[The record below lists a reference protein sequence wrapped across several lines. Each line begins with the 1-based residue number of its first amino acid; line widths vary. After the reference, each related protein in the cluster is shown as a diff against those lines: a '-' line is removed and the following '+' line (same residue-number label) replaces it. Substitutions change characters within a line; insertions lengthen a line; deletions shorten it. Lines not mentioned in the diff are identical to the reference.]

1 MKYHRLGHIKP
12 VKILKQG
19 DRVCSGDVVGENST
33 GNGQWAAHVHFDI
46 LTYEPSKWTEYVIGK
61 SKEWVIAHYA
71 DPRGLER
78 LVLPSFDHLGYGWLS
93 TAVYSGKSAI
103 HSGLDLNGKGS
114 GNDDLGD
121 PVHSPC
127 TGVVRYVYNGTG
139 KNEGWGGMVILEE
152 KIIEE
157 PMKKEFVKAIEEL
170 VDEKYGDNL
179 NEKEQEDAAK
189 KIKKVSDKLVEYK
202 NREESML
209 EELAGYKKREET
221 TLIAMREESDRIAF
235 LEEKLQDATA
245 KLAQSQTTETPDSI
259 DVYSLGELAGAFFRK
274 LISIKK

>member
-1 MKYHRLGHIKP
+1 MKTIYKQRNNLWAKEKLGFGSTTIGSHGCKLTSFSMLDGRTPSELNDLFKKEGCFSGDLLYDERCASALWWGLLPRTTDKP
-12 VKILKQG
+12 SVTPCIAEVDMSPSPGKQQHFVVWQG
-19 DRVCSGDVVGENST
+19 DTIIDPWTGTERPST
-33 GNGQWAAHVHFDI
+33 
-46 LTYEPSKWTEYVIGK
+46 TYPVSSFRNFVIP
-61 SKEWVIAHYA
+61 KE
-71 DPRGLER
+71 
-78 LVLPSFDHLGYGWLS
+78 
-93 TAVYSGKSAI
+93 K
-103 HSGLDLNGKGS
+103 
-114 GNDDLGD
+114 
-121 PVHSPC
+121 
-127 TGVVRYVYNGTG
+127 
-139 KNEGWGGMVILEE
+139 
-152 KIIEE
+152 E

-202 NREESML
+202 NREEKIL
-209 EELAGYKKREET
+209 EELAGYRKREET
-221 TLIAMREESDRIAF
+221 TLIAMREDSDRIAF